1 MPRIVYLLL
10 SEGGIAG
17 GHKMILR
24 HVETLRDLGFNA
36 VCYIGTGS
44 KVPGWF
50 DHDAPLELGTPVRPD
65 DIVVLPDDAPV
76 SIKTVL
82 DARLRGLIIT
92 QNPYNFAVASF
103 DIVDQFPP
111 SRFPHF
117 IAVGERLAATVRRV
131 YPSAEVSV
139 VPCFA
144 DERIF
149 RPAAAKS
156 FTIVSAPRKRPLEAK
171 VIYQMFRR
179 MHPEHSDLNWSPQ
192 EGVTET
198 QMAEQLASSSLFL
211 SLSRLESVGMTPLE
225 AMASGCVC
233 AGFAGVGGLEYATE
247 ENGFWVPDDD
257 CEAAA
262 DAVARA
268 AALVKSGGEPLR
280 RHLAS
285 ARETAQAWSYARF
298 RTALERVWMQLAPE
312 ARLSGGSLAPGLSE
326 A

>member
-1 MPRIVYLLL
+1 MPRIVYLCL
-10 SEGGIAG
+10 SGGGIAG

-24 HVETLRDLGFNA
+24 HVETLRDLGFDA
-36 VCYIGTGS
+36 VCYIGAQS
-44 KVPGWF
+44 KVPWWF
-50 DHDAPLELGTPVRPD
+50 DHDAPLELGTPIKPD
-65 DIVVLPDDAPV
+65 DIVVLPDDGPV
-76 SIKTVL
+76 SIKTVV
-82 DARLRGLIIT
+82 DAKLRGLIFT
-92 QNPYNFAVASF
+92 QNPYNFAATSF

-111 SRFPHF
+111 ARFPHF

-131 YPSAEVSV
+131 YPQAEVSV

-144 DERIF
+144 DERVF
-149 RPAAAKS
+149 RPAGAKDL
-156 FTIVSAPRKRPLEAK
+156 TIVSAPRKRPLEAK
-171 VIYQMFRR
+171 VIQQMFRR
-179 MHPEHSDLNWSPQ
+179 FHPEHSDLIWSPQ
-192 EGVTET
+192 QDVTEI
-198 QMAEQLASSSLFL
+198 QMAAKLAGSSLFL

-268 AALVKSGGEPLR
+268 AALVKSGGDPLR
-280 RHLAS
+280 RHLAA
-285 ARETAQAWSYARF
+285 ARETAEAWSYARF

-312 ARLSGGSLAPGLSE
+312 ARLSDGTAPTGLSV